1 MANIRVSA
9 SKKTTVIILLIL
21 FLVVGSTGG
30 YLLWRVNQE
39 KTVAPTDSEASVTYP
54 CGGVGQPDCDFY
66 CKDRMGQPGNGGTI
80 ICADAGD
87 CVGRVYCEYPYS
99 IRCENCITCTC
110 VPQCDRWGPLCTV
123 PDCPA
128 GYHEIP
134 NDGTLK
140 GRPQDGQRCDSNPQP
155 DKCLVDCKMECAS
168 CSNPS
173 WRTRYCQ
180 KDEPTNVCGDGKKGG
195 SEACDPPGSVCTAAS
210 GKQSTCSS
218 TCTCPEPANICGD
231 GNKAGDEA
239 CDPPGSVCTAA
250 SGKQSTCSSTCTCPE
265 PPVGNTCDAQ
275 GAKWVTQPPSS
286 VEFGKAIP
294 FEYITGDTDG
304 VQNVNII
311 VKLDGTSVPVTKIP
325 ATDNAPNITVKG
337 TLNGSEGVL
346 SPGNHKLE
354 ISWNDTKGAGGVPC
368 YAYASFTVGAAPVNT
383 CDAQGAKWVTQ
394 PSSRVE
400 FGKPIPFEYITGDTD
415 GVQNVNIIV
424 KLDGTSVPV
433 TKIPAT
439 DNAPNITVKG
449 TLNGSEGVLSP
460 GNHKL
465 EISWNDIKGA
475 GGVPCYAYSMITVLP
490 ENPEWDIEKKAVQ
503 TCVNDWTEN
512 PISNLTYTVTIT
524 NTNTGSG
531 AGTITSILD
540 TLDPKVDSTK
550 VTNISNGGVISNG
563 KIVWNLTSPL
573 SDFDPGESKSFTYS
587 INVNKESFGIYQNT
601 VVATPDTS
609 SGDSSNLETSVNI
622 EARCNIPGEPV
633 QPETGLFDD
642 SKNIVML
649 GAVLLFAG
657 LGWSWITDSF
667 GTMKQKISY
676 ESKARFEKRV
686 SKR

>member
-9 SKKTTVIILLIL
+9 SKKATVIILLLL
-21 FLVVGSTGG
+21 FFVVGGTGG

-39 KTVAPTDSEASVTYP
+39 KELSPGESEAGSNQCNCYKP
-54 CGGVGQPDCDFY
+54 GESCGSLPDCNNVSYPISCY
-66 CKDRMGQPGNGGTI
+66 CVYVQATCPLLPLCTPG
-80 ICADAGD
+80 
-87 CVGRVYCEYPYS
+87 E
-99 IRCENCITCTC
+99 
-110 VPQCDRWGPLCTV
+110 VPQCTQGSHCTKKV
-123 PDCPA
+123 HCIWPEVAYCQSGTCICKSPPNGCYDQDPQCTPQCPA
-128 GYHEIP
+128 GYE
-134 NDGTLK
+134 
-140 GRPQDGQRCDSNPQP
+140 
-155 DKCLVDCKMECAS
+155 KCSGADCTGDIKDVECSHDCAS
-168 CSNPS
+168 CNN
-173 WRTRYCQ
+173 RYYVRAKC
-180 KDEPTNVCGDGKKGG
+180 KKIVTNTCGDGNKGG

-239 CDPPGSVCTAA
+239 CDPPGSTCTTA
-250 SGKQSTCSSTCTCPE
+250 SGKEGTCSSTCTCPE

-354 ISWNDTKGAGGVPC
+354 ISWND
-368 YAYASFTVGAAPVNT
+368 
-383 CDAQGAKWVTQ
+383 
-394 PSSRVE
+394 
-400 FGKPIPFEYITGDTD
+400 
-415 GVQNVNIIV
+415 
-424 KLDGTSVPV
+424 
-433 TKIPAT
+433 
-439 DNAPNITVKG
+439 
-449 TLNGSEGVLSP
+449 
-460 GNHKL
+460 
-465 EISWNDIKGA
+465 IKGA

-490 ENPEWDIEKKAVQ
+490 ENPEWDIEKKALQ

-512 PISNLTYTVTIT
+512 PTSNLTYTITIT

-587 INVNKESFGIYQNT
+587 ISVNKESFGIYENT
-601 VVATPDTS
+601 VVATPDIS
-609 SGDSSNLETSVNI
+609 SGDSSNLEASVNI
-622 EARCNIPGEPV
+622 EARCNVPGEPV
-633 QPETGLFDD
+633 QPDTGLFDD
-642 SKNIVML
+642 SKNIVIL
-649 GAVLLFAG
+649 GAALLFAG

>member
-39 KTVAPTDSEASVTYP
+39 KELSPGESEAGSNQCNCYKP
-54 CGGVGQPDCDFY
+54 GESCGSLPDCNNVNYPISCY
-66 CKDRMGQPGNGGTI
+66 CVYVQATCPSLPLCTPG
-80 ICADAGD
+80 
-87 CVGRVYCEYPYS
+87 E
-99 IRCENCITCTC
+99 
-110 VPQCDRWGPLCTV
+110 VPQCTQGSHCTGKV
-123 PDCPA
+123 HCIWPEVAYCQSGTCICKSPPNGCYDQDPQCTPQCPA
-128 GYHEIP
+128 GYE
-134 NDGTLK
+134 
-140 GRPQDGQRCDSNPQP
+140 
-155 DKCLVDCKMECAS
+155 KCSGADCTGDIKDVECSHDCAS
-168 CSNPS
+168 CNN
-173 WRTRYCQ
+173 RYYVRAKC
-180 KDEPTNVCGDGKKGG
+180 KKI
-195 SEACDPPGSVCTAAS
+195 VT
-210 GKQSTCSS
+210 
-218 TCTCPEPANICGD
+218 
-231 GNKAGDEA
+231 
-239 CDPPGSVCTAA
+239 
-250 SGKQSTCSSTCTCPE
+250 
-265 PPVGNTCDAQ
+265 NTCDAKN
-275 GAKWVTQPPSS
+275 AKWVTKPATTIPYGQL
-286 VEFGKAIP
+286 IP

-465 EISWNDIKGA
+465 EISWNDTKGA

-512 PISNLTYTVTIT
+512 PTSNLTYTVTIT

-550 VTNISNGGVISNG
+550 VTNISNGGVIQNG
-563 KIVWNLTSPL
+563 IITWNLTSPL

-587 INVNKESFGIYQNT
+587 ISVNKEYFGIYQNT

-609 SGDSSNLETSVNI
+609 SRDSSNLETSANI

>member
-1 MANIRVSA
+1 MANIKVSA

-337 TLNGSEGVL
+337 
-346 SPGNHKLE
+346 
-354 ISWNDTKGAGGVPC
+354 I
-368 YAYASFTVGAAPVNT
+368 
-383 CDAQGAKWVTQ
+383 
-394 PSSRVE
+394 
-400 FGKPIPFEYITGDTD
+400 
-415 GVQNVNIIV
+415 
-424 KLDGTSVPV
+424 
-433 TKIPAT
+433 
-439 DNAPNITVKG
+439 
-449 TLNGSEGVLSP
+449 LNGSEGVLSP

-512 PISNLTYTVTIT
+512 PISNLTYTITIT

>member
-9 SKKTTVIILLIL
+9 SKKTTVIILLLL
-21 FLVVGSTGG
+21 FLVVGGTGG

-39 KTVAPTDSEASVTYP
+39 KTVAPTDSEAGGDICCCPGGNIQNCDDYP
-54 CGGVGQPDCDFY
+54 WSEYDECICT
-66 CKDRMGQPGNGGTI
+66 NGW
-80 ICADAGD
+80 C
-87 CVGRVYCEYPYS
+87 P
-99 IRCENCITCTC
+99 
-110 VPQCDRWGPLCTV
+110 TV
-123 PDCPA
+123 PHCSQQCVKGSDCNSQTNCEWPA
-128 GYHEIP
+128 VAYCAMGKCECKSSNNGCNPDYSPCNPTCPSGYSP
-134 NDGTLK
+134 CTGTGCTGDVK
-140 GRPQDGQRCDSNPQP
+140 N
-155 DKCLVDCKMECAS
+155 AS
-168 CSNPS
+168 CTANCDGCGNKYT
-173 WRTRYCQ
+173 RTIKCN
-180 KDEPTNVCGDGKKGG
+180 KVITPTCGDGTVNQP
-195 SEACDPPGSVCTAAS
+195 SEECDPLDSPCTTAT
-210 GKQSTCSS
+210 GKSSTCSS
-218 TCTCPEPANICGD
+218 TCTCPEPIVI
-231 GNKAGDEA
+231 NK
-239 CDPPGSVCTAA
+239 
-250 SGKQSTCSSTCTCPE
+250 
-265 PPVGNTCDAQ
+265 CDALN
-275 GAKWVTQPPSS
+275 AKWVTKPATTIPYGQL
-286 VEFGKAIP
+286 IP
-294 FEYITGDTDG
+294 FEYVTGDTDG
-304 VQNVNII
+304 VQNETII
-311 VKLDGTSVPVTKIP
+311 VKIDGNSTSVTKIP
-325 ATDNAPNITVKG
+325 ATGNPTNITVKG
-337 TLNGSEGVL
+337 SLNGSEGVL
-346 SPGNHKLE
+346 SPGTHKLE

-394 PSSRVE
+394 PPSRVE

-512 PISNLTYTVTIT
+512 PTSNLTYTVTIT

-531 AGTITSILD
+531 AGTITRILD

-550 VTNISNGGVISNG
+550 VTNISNGGVIQNG
-563 KIVWNLTSPL
+563 IITWNLTSPL

-587 INVNKESFGIYQNT
+587 ISVNKESFGIYENT
-601 VVATPDTS
+601 VVAIPDTS
-609 SGDSSNLETSVNI
+609 SGDSSNLEASVNI
-622 EARCNIPGEPV
+622 EARCNVPGEPV
-633 QPETGLFDD
+633 QPDTGLFDD
-642 SKNIVML
+642 SKNIVIL
-649 GAVLLFAG
+649 GAALLFAG

>member
-1 MANIRVSA
+1 M
-9 SKKTTVIILLIL
+9 
-21 FLVVGSTGG
+21 
-30 YLLWRVNQE
+30 
-39 KTVAPTDSEASVTYP
+39 
-54 CGGVGQPDCDFY
+54 
-66 CKDRMGQPGNGGTI
+66 
-80 ICADAGD
+80 
-87 CVGRVYCEYPYS
+87 
-99 IRCENCITCTC
+99 
-110 VPQCDRWGPLCTV
+110 
-123 PDCPA
+123 
-128 GYHEIP
+128 
-134 NDGTLK
+134 
-140 GRPQDGQRCDSNPQP
+140 
-155 DKCLVDCKMECAS
+155 
-168 CSNPS
+168 
-173 WRTRYCQ
+173 
-180 KDEPTNVCGDGKKGG
+180 
-195 SEACDPPGSVCTAAS
+195 
-210 GKQSTCSS
+210 
-218 TCTCPEPANICGD
+218 
-231 GNKAGDEA
+231 
-239 CDPPGSVCTAA
+239 
-250 SGKQSTCSSTCTCPE
+250 
-265 PPVGNTCDAQ
+265 
-275 GAKWVTQPPSS
+275 
-286 VEFGKAIP
+286 
-294 FEYITGDTDG
+294 
-304 VQNVNII
+304 
-311 VKLDGTSVPVTKIP
+311 
-325 ATDNAPNITVKG
+325 
-337 TLNGSEGVL
+337 L
-346 SPGNHKLE
+346 SPGTHKLE

-394 PSSRVE
+394 PPSRVE

-490 ENPEWDIEKKAVQ
+490 ENPEWDIEKKALQ

-531 AGTITSILD
+531 AGTITRILD

-550 VTNISNGGVISNG
+550 VTNISNGGVIQNG
-563 KIVWNLTSPL
+563 IITWNLTSPL

-587 INVNKESFGIYQNT
+587 ISVNKESFGIYENT
-601 VVATPDTS
+601 VVAIPDTS
-609 SGDSSNLETSVNI
+609 SGDSSNLEASVNI
-622 EARCNIPGEPV
+622 EARCNVPGEPV
-633 QPETGLFDD
+633 QPDTGLFDD
-642 SKNIVML
+642 SKNIVIL
-649 GAVLLFAG
+649 GAALLFAG

>member
-39 KTVAPTDSEASVTYP
+39 KELSPGESEAGSNQCNCYKP
-54 CGGVGQPDCDFY
+54 GESCGSLPDCNNVNYPISCY
-66 CKDRMGQPGNGGTI
+66 CVYVQATCPSLPLCTPG
-80 ICADAGD
+80 
-87 CVGRVYCEYPYS
+87 E
-99 IRCENCITCTC
+99 
-110 VPQCDRWGPLCTV
+110 VPQCTQGSHCTGKV
-123 PDCPA
+123 HCIWPEVAYCQSGTCICKSPPNGCYDQDPQCTPQCPA
-128 GYHEIP
+128 GYE
-134 NDGTLK
+134 
-140 GRPQDGQRCDSNPQP
+140 
-155 DKCLVDCKMECAS
+155 KCSGADCTGDIKDVECSHDCAS
-168 CSNPS
+168 CNN
-173 WRTRYCQ
+173 RYYVRAKC
-180 KDEPTNVCGDGKKGG
+180 KKI
-195 SEACDPPGSVCTAAS
+195 VT
-210 GKQSTCSS
+210 
-218 TCTCPEPANICGD
+218 
-231 GNKAGDEA
+231 
-239 CDPPGSVCTAA
+239 
-250 SGKQSTCSSTCTCPE
+250 
-265 PPVGNTCDAQ
+265 NTCDAKN
-275 GAKWVTQPPSS
+275 AKWVT
-286 VEFGKAIP
+286 K
-294 FEYITGDTDG
+294 
-304 VQNVNII
+304 
-311 VKLDGTSVPVTKIP
+311 P
-325 ATDNAPNITVKG
+325 ATTIPYG
-337 TLNGSEGVL
+337 QL
-346 SPGNHKLE
+346 
-354 ISWNDTKGAGGVPC
+354 
-368 YAYASFTVGAAPVNT
+368 
-383 CDAQGAKWVTQ
+383 
-394 PSSRVE
+394 
-400 FGKPIPFEYITGDTD
+400 IPFEYITGDTD

-512 PISNLTYTVTIT
+512 PTSNLTYTVTIT

-550 VTNISNGGVISNG
+550 VTNISNGGVIQNG
-563 KIVWNLTSPL
+563 IITWNLTSPL

-587 INVNKESFGIYQNT
+587 ISVNKEYFGIYQNT

-609 SGDSSNLETSVNI
+609 SRDSSNLETSANI

>member
-9 SKKTTVIILLIL
+9 SKKATVIILLLL
-21 FLVVGSTGG
+21 FLVVGGTGG

-39 KTVAPTDSEASVTYP
+39 KTVAPTDSEA
-54 CGGVGQPDCDFY
+54 GGDTCCCPDSEPQKCTEV
-66 CKDRMGQPGNGGTI
+66 KNGKQ
-80 ICADAGD
+80 
-87 CVGRVYCEYPYS
+87 YS
-99 IRCENCITCTC
+99 PIWGYACTCTNGWCPTVDTCSQQC
-110 VPQCDRWGPLCTV
+110 VKGSDCNSKTSCEWPSVAYCASGNCECKNPPNNGCSSNYSPCNPV
-123 PDCPA
+123 CPA
-128 GYHEIP
+128 GYSP
-134 NDGTLK
+134 CSGAGCTGDVKN
-140 GRPQDGQRCDSNPQP
+140 
-155 DKCLVDCKMECAS
+155 AS
-168 CSNPS
+168 CTANCDGCGNKYT
-173 WRTRYCQ
+173 RTIKCN
-180 KDEPTNVCGDGKKGG
+180 KVITPTCGDGTVNQP
-195 SEACDPPGSVCTAAS
+195 SEKCDPPDSSCTTAT
-210 GKQSTCSS
+210 GKSSTCSS

-239 CDPPGSVCTAA
+239 CDPPGSTCTTAT
-250 SGKQSTCSSTCTCPE
+250 GKSSTCSSTCTCPE
-265 PPVGNTCDAQ
+265 PPIANTCDAK
-275 GAKWVTQPPSS
+275 GAKWVKQPSTS
-286 VEFGKAIP
+286 VPYGQLIP

-304 VQNVNII
+304 VQN
-311 VKLDGTSVPVTKIP
+311 
-325 ATDNAPNITVKG
+325 
-337 TLNGSEGVL
+337 E
-346 SPGNHKLE
+346 
-354 ISWNDTKGAGGVPC
+354 
-368 YAYASFTVGAAPVNT
+368 
-383 CDAQGAKWVTQ
+383 
-394 PSSRVE
+394 
-400 FGKPIPFEYITGDTD
+400 
-415 GVQNVNIIV
+415 NIIV

-490 ENPEWDIEKKAVQ
+490 ENPEWDIEKKALQ

-512 PISNLTYTVTIT
+512 PTSNLTYTVTIT

-587 INVNKESFGIYQNT
+587 ISVNKESFGIYQNT

-609 SGDSSNLETSVNI
+609 SGDSSNLEASVNI
-622 EARCNIPGEPV
+622 EARCNVPGEPV
-633 QPETGLFDD
+633 QPDTGLFDD
-642 SKNIVML
+642 SKNIVLM
-649 GAVLLFAG
+649 GGILLFVG
-657 LGWSWITDSF
+657 LGWSWITDSLS
-667 GTMKQKISY
+667 TLKHKMSY
-676 ESKARFEKRV
+676 ESKSRFEKRV